1 MAVFLFLFWGC
12 FLLLVSQCLSC
23 CLSICEPFLWKNVPC
38 FCAFLS
44 LWMYPIQNR
53 FKLAMVKI
61 KRHSNLTEIWCHGW
75 ILSSKY
81 YMLARQFWKQTPS
94 KTFVWNVAKWSE
106 MIISK
111 RRGCSVQWGW
121 GGRDIWGGGIPAILP
136 LSSSAPPLKR
146 ISSGQ
151 LQLVQGNIIMTPG
164 LMFLQK
170 KCCSYFHFR
179 SRDFV
184 YLRAT
189 FSISFCFW
197 VVWEAVGPSES
208 DWRNLSA
215 GKRMKLK
222 WLLEQGEMLNSPQI
236 WT

>member
-1 MAVFLFLFWGC
+1 
-12 FLLLVSQCLSC
+12 
-23 CLSICEPFLWKNVPC
+23 
-38 FCAFLS
+38 
-44 LWMYPIQNR
+44 MYPIQNR

-81 YMLARQFWKQTPS
+81 YMLAQQFWKQRP
-94 KTFVWNVAKWSE
+94 
-106 MIISK
+106 SK
-111 RRGCSVQWGW
+111 RRSFLYTSVCLKCGKMVRDDNFKKERMLRAMGLRRKGYL
-121 GGRDIWGGGIPAILP
+121 GGRNSSNIAIIIFCT
-136 LSSSAPPLKR
+136 SSQTHFIGATSIGPGKYHYDPWLNV
-146 ISSGQ
+146 SS
-151 LQLVQGNIIMTPG
+151 
-164 LMFLQK
+164 K
-170 KCCSYFHFR
+170 KYCSYLHSR